1 MLQTEVPRK
10 ASPATKKDR
19 LFSPII
25 NAISNFAMAKK
36 LHRENLEHY
45 PLPDTLTDAMYRKI
59 LLERQ
64 SKGEKGDEKPF
75 ATGIGWKAHS
85 GYGPTRCTKLKIYR
99 PKTSA
104 PPKTDDLVSSFDR
117 KWRFIRQAKVT
128 PMDLA
133 ICWDLTPENP
143 KDEPEKIKHLDGSN
157 GSAAPAVFSLVH
169 TPKEEEIEQKCDGIH
184 ACGPLF
190 DHSEKG
196 NEEKEYLFHRTK
208 NTPPKSIHSS
218 NSSDSKKRIKSA
230 VDDKFSVCSKASDIS
245 IKSRAK
251 SAYNINELNAGSH
264 SSKDNNNNIDEKIHQ
279 STPNLSECSLE
290 KHCKKYN
297 KICNKFCVACEMK
310 GISLTD
316 KRPKSVYKMA
326 FKAGV
331 PQQQKTK
338 KKREDYPEHWRLA
351 TVYQHSYKPMYAR
364 KRPLMQTVFK

>member
-1 MLQTEVPRK
+1 MSVQVEY
-10 ASPATKKDR
+10 S
-19 LFSPII
+19 LFHSIRTNNSGNI
-25 NAISNFAMAKK
+25 RTFWQCYTA
-36 LHRENLEHY
+36 H
-45 PLPDTLTDAMYRKI
+45 
-59 LLERQ
+59 
-64 SKGEKGDEKPF
+64 
-75 ATGIGWKAHS
+75 GIGWKAHS